1 MNSLIQITFLLIASF
16 LPPILYAVWIRNT
29 ERYQREQWKPLFLCF
44 LWGASIAIIAAFILE
59 VLLEIPLV
67 LTMQD
72 TTLIPFLAAIVI
84 APVAEEFAK
93 PLVLHFKSV
102 RKELDELEDGLIYG
116 AVAGLGFSA
125 TENLLYGWTFLSEGI
140 LIFLIF
146 MSIRSVGGCLLH
158 ASATAWTGYG
168 FGKTI
173 IKQMS
178 FFRVLPYFLLAIV
191 LHGTYNFLIAFDMI
205 GVLSGFFTAMVF
217 VLFSIT
223 LVRKK
228 IRSLDEQNG

>member
-1 MNSLIQITFLLIASF
+1 MVILVVASF
-16 LPPILYAVWIRNT
+16 LPPILYAVWLRNT
-29 ERYQREQWKPLFLCF
+29 ERYRRERWKPLFLCF
-44 LWGASIAIIAAFILE
+44 LGGSSIAIIAAIILE

-67 LTMQD
+67 LTMEN
-72 TTLIPFLAAIVI
+72 TTMISFLAAIVI

-125 TENLLYGWTFLSEGI
+125 TENLLYGWSFLSEGL

-146 MSIRSVGGCLLH
+146 MSIRSVGGCFLH

-173 IKQMS
+173 IKQTS

-191 LHGTYNFLIAFDMI
+191 LHATYNFLITFDMI
-205 GVLSGFFTAMVF
+205 GVLSGFFTAMGF
-217 VLFSIT
+217 VLISII

-228 IRSLDEQNG
+228 IRFLDDQSG